1 VKERH
6 SAPTSLVIAL
16 ITGGLGGYNE
26 YRFHGS
32 LVWAAFWFVVW
43 FAIGFAGNQSLANAL
58 RIESKPS
65 AATIRQSA
73 IMAAMPIFFLS
84 VIWFAFERY
93 IEINGGP
100 VARQVPHSERYRE
113 PSSTPR

>member
-1 VKERH
+1 MKERH
-6 SAPTSLVIAL
+6 SAPASLLIAL
-16 ITGGLGGYNE
+16 VTGGLGGYND

-32 LVWAAFWFVVW
+32 LVWGAFWFVVW
-43 FAIGFAGNQSLANAL
+43 FAIGFAANQSLANAL

-93 IEINGGP
+93 IEYNGGA
-100 VARQVPHSERYRE
+100 VAREIPHSARYRE
-113 PSSTPR
+113 PTSRP